1 MTTISAYLT
10 VARNLDRWR
19 GIAAKTPDVAND
31 TRYFRNNI
39 GKATTIDALLK
50 DRRLFNYAMKAF
62 GLGDRTYAIGLMR
75 KVLEQGV
82 VDPRALANTL
92 SDASIQAFAK
102 AFDYKGG
109 KAAVGSESFQ
119 KSVTD
124 RYIQQAMETQQGA
137 RNPGVEL
144 ALYFRERAP
153 QVTSVYG
160 VLADRKLLQVVQTAL
175 DISPNSSTQPI
186 DTQARLLKA
195 KLKLADFQDAKK
207 LDSFI
212 ARFAAAYDMKT
223 PGAGAVGNATANALL
238 YSSSFEGSDAPV
250 GVDFSLLLR
259 RQNAARGY

>member
-19 GIAAKTPDVAND
+19 DIAAKTPDVAND
-31 TRYFRNNI
+31 TRYFKANI
-39 GKATTIDALLK
+39 AKATTIEALLK

-62 GLGDRTYAIGLMR
+62 GLGDRAYAIGLMR

-82 VDPRALANTL
+82 VDPKALANTL
-92 SDASIQAFAK
+92 SDANIRAFART
-102 AFDYKGG
+102 FDYKGG
-109 KAAVGSESFQ
+109 NAAVGSESFQ

-124 RYIQQAMETQQGA
+124 RYIEQALETQQGA

-207 LDSFI
+207 LDGFI
-212 ARFAAAYDMKT
+212 ARFAAAYDMKN
-223 PGAGAVGNATANALL
+223 PGAEAGGNATANALL
-238 YSSSFEGSDAPV
+238 YSASFSGSDAPV

-259 RQNAARGY
+259 RQNAARGI